1 MVYIPPEKQEE
12 LKAQQKAPTEQ
23 RPGVARPN
31 DEGKQR
37 VIEEFVPGKQITMAH
52 IIASPDTHLYQKLG
66 LVDKKGALGI
76 FTITPGEAAIIAADI
91 ATKSG
96 NIKICFVDR
105 FNGALIITGTVAD
118 VQASAQDINRILP
131 ELMGFTPTV
140 ITKT

>member
-1 MVYIPPEKQEE
+1 MVYIPPEKEEEFKNKTQPQE
-12 LKAQQKAPTEQ
+12 LK
-23 RPGVARPN
+23 PGVARPN

-52 IIASPDTHLYQKLG
+52 IIASPDSHLYQKLG

-91 ATKSG
+91 ATKAG
-96 NIKICFVDR
+96 NVKICFVDR

>member
-1 MVYIPPEKQEE
+1 MMYIPPDKEDEFKAKQQSE
-12 LKAQQKAPTEQ
+12 P

-52 IIASPDTHLYQKLG
+52 IIASPDAHLYQKLG
-66 LVDKKGALGI
+66 LIDKKGALGI

-91 ATKSG
+91 ATKAG
-96 NIKICFVDR
+96 NVKICFVDR

>member
-1 MVYIPPEKQEE
+1 MVYIPPDKEDEFKTKQQSE
-12 LKAQQKAPTEQ
+12 P

-52 IIASPDTHLYQKLG
+52 IIASPDAHLYQKLG
-66 LVDKKGALGI
+66 LIDKKGALGI
-76 FTITPGEAAIIAADI
+76 FAITPGEAAIIAADI
-91 ATKSG
+91 ATKAG
-96 NIKICFVDR
+96 NVKICFVDR